1 MTQPSY
7 YLQFRLA
14 LLEYM
19 SKSNK
24 VRMYGIRERPGSL
37 EIVSDDRLV
46 TRIKKSDLIYKDD
59 PEQLSPWEM
68 AEQVVEHIGEQL
80 AKSPTTIH

>member
-1 MTQPSY
+1 MQPSY
-7 YLQFRLA
+7 YLSFRLA

-19 SKSNK
+19 SKSDK
-24 VRMYGIRERPGSL
+24 VRMYGIRERPGSI
-37 EIVSDDRLV
+37 EIISDDRLI
-46 TRIKKSDLIYKDD
+46 TRIKKSDLVYREDD

-80 AKSPTTIH
+80 VKSPTTIH